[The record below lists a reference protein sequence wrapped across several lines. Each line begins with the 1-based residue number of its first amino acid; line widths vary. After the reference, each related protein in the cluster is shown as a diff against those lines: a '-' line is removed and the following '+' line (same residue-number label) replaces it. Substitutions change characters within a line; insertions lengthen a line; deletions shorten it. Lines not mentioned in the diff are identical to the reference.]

1 MGTREKERVIDSQGF
16 RPNVG
21 IIVASAEGQVLWGR
35 RVGGRD
41 SWQFPQGGMH
51 AGESAEDAMYRE
63 LDEEVGLSPNHVEI
77 LGKTRGWLRYRLP
90 AKYIRRREKP
100 VCIGQK
106 QRWFLLRL
114 VAEESAIRLDAHA
127 DPEFDHW
134 QWVNFWYPLTAVVDF
149 KREVYRE
156 ALTQLLPALASGKR
170 PSMGKRAMGNRA

>member
-1 MGTREKERVIDSQGF
+1 MGL
-16 RPNVG
+16 
-21 IIVASAEGQVLWGR
+21 A
-35 RVGGRD
+35 
-41 SWQFPQGGMH
+41 PQ
-51 AGESAEDAMYRE
+51 
-63 LDEEVGLSPNHVEI
+63 HVEI
-77 LGKTRGWLRYRLP
+77 LGKTQGWLRYRLP

-114 VAEESAIRLDAHA
+114 VADESAIRLDAHD

-156 ALTQLLPALASGKR
+156 ALTQLLPSLHTNKRRTVGKH
-170 PSMGKRAMGNRA
+170 S